1 MIEDDLARKKAK
13 EAEKAK
19 DKDKKKSP
27 KPQRRVV
34 DAAAISPRRYAQ
46 MFFSFSFSFINQKL
60 RRLSIPFPQS

>member
-46 MFFSFSFSFINQKL
+46 MFFNKA
-60 RRLSIPFPQS
+60 RFP

>member
-27 KPQRRVV
+27 KPQRRGV
-34 DAAAISPRRYAQ
+34 DAAAISPRRFAQ
-46 MFFSFSFSFINQKL
+46 MFS
-60 RRLSIPFPQS
+60 

>member
-34 DAAAISPRRYAQ
+34 DAAAISPRRVAQ
-46 MFFSFSFSFINQKL
+46 RVFNVFPDKI
-60 RRLSIPFPQS
+60 IPDVCIH

>member
-34 DAAAISPRRYAQ
+34 DAAAISPRRFAQ
-46 MFFSFSFSFINQKL
+46 MFFNKARFVGLFQIYAFINT
-60 RRLSIPFPQS
+60 

>member
-1 MIEDDLARKKAK
+1 MCNFCVLQFCSKSMIEDDLARKKAK

-34 DAAAISPRRYAQ
+34 DAAAISPRR
-46 MFFSFSFSFINQKL
+46 
-60 RRLSIPFPQS
+60 